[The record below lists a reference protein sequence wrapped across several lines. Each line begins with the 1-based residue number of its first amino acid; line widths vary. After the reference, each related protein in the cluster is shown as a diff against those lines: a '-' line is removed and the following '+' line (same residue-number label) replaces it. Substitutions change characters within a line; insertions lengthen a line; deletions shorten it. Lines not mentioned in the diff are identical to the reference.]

1 MDISLSASDLVA
13 EAWFQN
19 MPAEGS
25 DLIMSAR
32 AELITAEGPYFR
44 GIDADAS
51 LPRCMT
57 GRPLSSTSTGGPHI
71 VNLTGGRGWPLH
83 TFMRRHA
90 DPQIIVTEAF
100 WA

>member
-1 MDISLSASDLVA
+1 MDISLSAADLVA

-25 DLIMSAR
+25 DLVMSAR

-44 GIDADAS
+44 G
-51 LPRCMT
+51 LTPMPRFRCMT
-57 GRPLSSTSTGGPHI
+57 GRPLASTSPDGPHI
-71 VNLTGGRGWPLH
+71 VNLACGRGWPIH